1 MPWKLLRRSIP
12 WMLAT
17 VAVGVMTH
25 AAAAGSFTRGCAAR
39 DIQLL
44 TLIEEQENAGT
55 IAVDKISDALLEM
68 MNARIVCHQGR
79 VLDALAIY
87 DAVAESVRP
96 IRTGRAQA
104 LGIK

>member
-39 DIQLL
+39 DFQLL
-44 TLIEEQENAGT
+44 SLIEEQESAGT

-96 IRTGRAQA
+96 IRTGRALA
-104 LGIK
+104 TGIK